1 MAPPEV
7 TPMTASGLQ
16 RQGDAALRLERV
28 MEHVRLENAHDL
40 EGVMATFGGDGCYD
54 DAPWGEH
61 HAGLGAVRSY
71 YADLFRAAPDLH
83 LDVESARVAEDAVL
97 LEVRLRGTH
106 QGNWRGLPA
115 TGRSIDLPI
124 CAIFT
129 FDAQHRLA
137 GERIYYDRATVLR
150 QLGVFFEPD
159 SVRAKVL
166 TPLTHPVTMLQALQR
181 AVRGRRAP
189 QS

>member
-1 MAPPEV
+1 MAATE
-7 TPMTASGLQ
+7 LQ
-16 RQGDAALRLERV
+16 GTAALRLERV

-40 EGVMATFGGDGCYD
+40 EGVVRTFGGDGFYD
-54 DAPWGEH
+54 DAPWNEH
-61 HAGLGAVRSY
+61 HAGLDAVRAY
-71 YADLFRAAPDLH
+71 YSRLYRAAPDLH
-83 LDVESARVAEDAVL
+83 LDVESARVADDAVI

-106 QGNWRGLPA
+106 QGTWRELPP

-124 CAIFT
+124 CGIFT

-137 GERIYYDRATVLR
+137 GERIYYDRATVLG

-166 TPLTHPVTMLQALQR
+166 TPLTHPMTMLHAALR
-181 AVRGRRAP
+181 AVRGWRARR
-189 QS
+189 S

>member
-1 MAPPEV
+1 V
-7 TPMTASGLQ
+7 S
-16 RQGDAALRLERV
+16 
-28 MEHVRLENAHDL
+28 
-40 EGVMATFGGDGCYD
+40 
-54 DAPWGEH
+54 
-61 HAGLGAVRSY
+61 SY
-71 YADLFRAAPDLH
+71 YANLFRAAPDFR
-83 LDVESARVAEDAVL
+83 LDVESARTADDAVV

-106 QGNWRGLPA
+106 RGTWRELPA

-137 GERIYYDRATVLR
+137 GERIIYYYRATVLR

-159 SVRAKVL
+159 SVRGKVL
-166 TPLTHPVTMLQALQR
+166 ASLTHPVTMLQALR
-181 AVRGRRAP
+181 WAVRHRRAP